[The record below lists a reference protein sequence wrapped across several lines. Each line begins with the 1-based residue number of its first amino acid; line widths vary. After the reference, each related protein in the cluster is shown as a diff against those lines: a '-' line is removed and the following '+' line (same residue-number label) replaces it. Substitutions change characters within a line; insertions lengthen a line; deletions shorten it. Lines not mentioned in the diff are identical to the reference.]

1 MPSTA
6 APYSLPYPAA
16 SDSPTGNTQLQAL
29 AEAVAA
35 QPAVATPPGNIA
47 ATARATAPSGWLIC
61 DGAAV
66 SRTTYA
72 GLYSAI
78 GTAYGV
84 GNGSTTFNLPD
95 YRGRVIVGTDAT
107 GAHSSGITANAQ
119 TGGEQ
124 NHTLTPAETA
134 LRYHAHDMQ
143 SLTAGGTPPA
153 TQALSGQQFIPGS
166 AAIGSGGTDYTY
178 ATTTTGSFRIVFGV
192 GGITGGEVNGSP
204 HTNMQ
209 PWQSARI
216 IIKT

>member
-16 SDSPTGNTQLQAL
+16 SDSPTGNAQIQAL

-35 QPAVATPPGNIA
+35 QLAIATPPGNIA
-47 ATARATAPSGWLIC
+47 ATARATAPSGWLIA

-66 SRTTYA
+66 SRTTYS
-72 GLYSAI
+72 GLFAAI
-78 GTAYGV
+78 GTAYGT

-95 YRGRVIVGTDAT
+95 YRGRVVVGTDAS
-107 GAHSSGITANAQ
+107 GAHATGITANGQ

-143 SLTAGGTPPA
+143 SVSAGGTPPP
-153 TQALSGQQFIPGS
+153 TQTFSGQQMVMGS
-166 AAIGSGGTDYTY
+166 SAVGAGGTDFTY
-178 ATTTTGSFRIVFGV
+178 ATTAAGSFRILFGV
-192 GGITGGEVNGSP
+192 GGISGGEVNGSP

-209 PWQSARI
+209 PYQSARI